1 MMISCVGKY
10 HVVCM
15 QNAKAVADG
24 FVSGKC
30 VNARADVF
38 VNAVTSASYT
48 EVAGCEQGDSGSGN
62 GSGDTSGS
70 TAEAVVEDHDE

>member
-1 MMISCVGKY
+1 
-10 HVVCM
+10 M

-30 VNARADVF
+30 VNAMAEVF
-38 VNAVTSASYT
+38 VRAATDARYT